1 MDLMVQPSQI
11 FCCIDKDMNNKLSS
25 QKMLSFGVNIFPIFF
40 EQFFNVDIFCNKS
53 HLPKLWLVVTMSPG
67 LTYPPGGTALPFL

>member
-11 FCCIDKDMNNKLSS
+11 FRCIDKDMNNKLSS
-25 QKMLSFGVNIFPIFF
+25 QEMLSFGVNIFFIIFSMP
-40 EQFFNVDIFCNKS
+40 DIFCNKS

-67 LTYPPGGTALPFL
+67 LT

>member
-11 FCCIDKDMNNKLSS
+11 FHCIDKDMNNLNNKLTS
-25 QKMLSFGVNIFPIFF
+25 QEMLSFGVNIFFIIFSMP
-40 EQFFNVDIFCNKS
+40 DIFCNKS

-67 LTYPPGGTALPFL
+67 LT

>member
-11 FCCIDKDMNNKLSS
+11 FRCIDKDMNNKLSS
-25 QKMLSFGVNIFPIFF
+25 QEMLSFGVNIFPIFF
-40 EQFFNVDIFCNKS
+40 FIIFSMSDIFCNKS

-67 LTYPPGGTALPFL
+67 LT